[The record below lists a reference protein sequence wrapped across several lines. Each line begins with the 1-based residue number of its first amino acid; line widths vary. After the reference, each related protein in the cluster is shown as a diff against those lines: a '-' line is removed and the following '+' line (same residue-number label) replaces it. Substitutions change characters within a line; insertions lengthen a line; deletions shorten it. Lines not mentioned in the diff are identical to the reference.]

1 VFTPHLLPL
10 APPGIDGAFFNTAY
24 VLQLITNGLT
34 NGAIYGLMAVTL
46 VIVYRTTGHLNFAQG
61 EMATMGCFLVFTLA
75 VQHGTPYW
83 IAIPAVMLVS
93 MLVGAL
99 LQRTLVAPIER
110 RGGLGIVLVTLGLF
124 LVINALD
131 GAIWGLD
138 PVGAT
143 HPFPGQPDDQV
154 VLLDGPPQFAIR
166 YATLGIWLTLAIVV
180 AALWWLLQR
189 TKLGLSYRAVAAN
202 PESARL
208 VGIPRDRMLMFGWG
222 LAAAIGSL
230 AAVLYSQKSG
240 TLDFNLM
247 TTVLLYGLAAAALGG
262 FDSIP
267 GAVVG
272 GVIVGLVE
280 ALVPSFFT
288 FIGSELSLLMALV
301 IIIAVLLVR
310 PEGLFGTRRVAR
322 V

>member
-1 VFTPHLLPL
+1 MFTPDLLVP
-10 APPGIDGAFFNTAY
+10 AAAGINDAFLNSAY
-24 VLQLITNGLT
+24 VLQLISNGLA

-61 EMATMGCFLVFTLA
+61 EMATMGCFLVFSLA
-75 VQHGTPYW
+75 VQNGVPYW
-83 IAIPAVMLVS
+83 IAIPGVMLLS
-93 MLVGAL
+93 MAAGAV
-99 LQRTLVAPIER
+99 LQRTLVHPIER
-110 RGGLGIVLVTLGLF
+110 RGGLGVVLVTLGLF

-138 PVGAT
+138 PVDAVR
-143 HPFPGQPDDQV
+143 PFPGAPGDQLV
-154 VLLDGPPQFAIR
+154 ILAGPPQFAIR
-166 YATLGIWLTLAIVV
+166 YATLGIWITLAVV
-180 AALWWLLQR
+180 VVALWWLLQR

-202 PESARL
+202 PESSLL
-208 VGIPRDRMLMFGWG
+208 VGIPKERMLMFGWG

-230 AAVLYSQKSG
+230 AAVLYSQKAG

-247 TTVLLYGLAAAALGG
+247 ATVLLYGLAAAALGG

-272 GVIVGLVE
+272 GVIVGLAE

-301 IIIAVLLVR
+301 IIVGVLLVR
-310 PEGLFGTRRVAR
+310 PQGLFGTKRVER

>member
-1 VFTPHLLPL
+1 VFHPDLI
-10 APPGIDGAFFNTAY
+10 AAVAGVNDQFFNLAY
-24 VLQLITNGLT
+24 VLQLIVNGLA

-61 EMATMGCFLVFTLA
+61 EMATMGCLLVFSLS
-75 VQHGTPYW
+75 VQHGAPYW
-83 IAIPAVMLVS
+83 LAIPGVMLLS
-93 MLVGAL
+93 MVTGGV
-99 LQRTLVAPIER
+99 LQRTLVHPVER
-110 RGGLGIVLVTLGLF
+110 RGGLGVVLVTLGLF
-124 LVINALD
+124 LIINSLD

-138 PVGAT
+138 PVSAVR
-143 HPFPGQPDDQV
+143 PFPGDPGDQLV
-154 VLLDGPPQFAIR
+154 ILHGPPQFAIG
-166 YATLGIWLTLAIVV
+166 YATLGIWVTLTVV
-180 AALWWLLQR
+180 VVALWWLLQR

-202 PESARL
+202 PESALL
-208 VGIPRDRMLMFGWG
+208 VGIPKERMLMFGWG

-230 AAVLYSQKSG
+230 AAVLYSQMSG

-247 TTVLLYGLAAAALGG
+247 ASVLLYGLASAALGG

-301 IIIAVLLVR
+301 IIIGVLLVR
-310 PEGLFGTRRVAR
+310 PQGLFGTKRVER